1 MNQQRKSS
9 NGFSMLELLV
19 ATAIFTVIAGGIF
32 SVLFSSQVRY
42 QSDSGLTTAFQQ
54 ANIVMDQIVRDIH
67 SSGYPPAGAFSYNAP
82 APFAVA
88 FPWSPNYPGTPC
100 TLYGTC
106 SIPGDNDL
114 ILETAGEDGTGV
126 QWIRYTL
133 QGTTLQRG
141 SMPKGS
147 GDPSSATWTMT
158 AYLENVVN
166 QNGSPT
172 QPIFQYFDASG
183 TRITT
188 GAPPSQIHEV
198 NIYLMVQSSK
208 PDLQTGQY
216 RTVTLTGQAV
226 AFNQ

>member
-1 MNQQRKSS
+1 MNQQRKPS

-67 SSGYPPAGAFSYNAP
+67 SSGYPPASAFNMGINSYNY
-82 APFAVA
+82 AVA

-100 TLYGTC
+100 TLYSSC
-106 SIPGDNDL
+106 SLPGDNDL
-114 ILETAGEDGTGV
+114 ILETAAENGIGV

-141 SMPKGS
+141 SMLKGS
-147 GDPSSATWTMT
+147 GDPSNATWTMT
-158 AYLENVVN
+158 AYLENVMN
-166 QNGSPT
+166 QSGSPT
-172 QPIFQYFDASG
+172 QPIFQYFDSSG
-183 TRITT
+183 TSLT
-188 GAPPSQIHEV
+188 GAAPSQIHEV
-198 NIYLMVQSSK
+198 KICLIVQSSK
-208 PDLQTGQY
+208 PDPQTGQY